1 MPGLSV
7 PQQPAYSFRHSHFG
21 VLVKNNMGGGAC
33 QVVRSGS
40 IWYNSAVHE
49 PVAQWQSIRFSR
61 FCWDWNMKVCS
72 RCGQAKEADEFATRR
87 TKKQPWC
94 KECNRAYARL
104 YYQDNRAKLLQDINK
119 LKTDRRLRSE
129 QYIIE
134 YLLCHPCLDCGENDP
149 VVLEFDHVRGTK
161 REIISMLV
169 SQGYTLTTL
178 AAEIAKCEVVC
189 ANCHR
194 RRTAKRGN
202 FYKVKYTQSEVK

>member
-1 MPGLSV
+1 MVEHLT
-7 PQQPAYSFRHSHFG
+7 FG
-21 VLVKNNMGGGAC
+21 TYC
-33 QVVRSGS
+33 H
-40 IWYNSAVHE
+40 NS
-49 PVAQWQSIRFSR
+49 
-61 FCWDWNMKVCS
+61 NMKTCS
-72 RCGQAKEADEFATRR
+72 RCGQVKEADEFATRR
-87 TKKQPWC
+87 AKKQPWC
-94 KECNRAYARL
+94 KECNRAYARR

-129 QYIIE
+129 QFIIE
-134 YLLCHPCLDCGENDP
+134 YLLSHPCLDCGENDP

-178 AAEIAKCEVVC
+178 AAEIEKCDVVC

-202 FYKVKYTQSEVK
+202 FYKVKYIQPKVK